1 MLPHRR
7 ADTARPQ
14 GERTDAENLPA
25 QAEEPVHERR
35 RQRAGTND
43 TEVAE
48 VKFSAQTQKLQRR
61 YMRTFLEKI
70 RKPQK
75 NQSTLTMVLITLG
88 IVLGGFLLGV
98 LQKWIDG
105 SASNVLP
112 DILNQLDIGNYFGR
126 LAIWILLATIISV
139 YAKPL

>member
-1 MLPHRR
+1 
-7 ADTARPQ
+7 
-14 GERTDAENLPA
+14 
-25 QAEEPVHERR
+25 
-35 RQRAGTND
+35 
-43 TEVAE
+43 
-48 VKFSAQTQKLQRR
+48 
-61 YMRTFLEKI
+61 MRTFLEKI

-139 YAKPL
+139 YAKTPLRAAINTFLFFIGMLLSLIHI